1 MARRTAVLTVV
12 ITSLIAVLAMNTKL
26 LQGQAAV
33 PTIQTDK
40 SDYHPGEFV
49 TVTGSGFVEG
59 ENVSLEFHER
69 LDVPIHPDVVIN
81 DVLVGPSGTFTDS
94 RYQLATH
101 DEGVSYLL
109 TATGLSSGR
118 VAQVYFTDAS
128 LGSLDQCANGSL
140 ASPDPTPC
148 RGTEAP
154 SPDSNNEGWVNGNL
168 GGSKSHYAEG
178 DSVPY
183 RYMFTGMATGAVVHT
198 LTIEWDTTKGGKHA
212 LDYLTTFNRTVN
224 ANPCAG
230 VTGCNEATFDTE
242 PIPAD
247 EQVTDAGVTPIAG
260 AFRLYGGNITSVSP
274 YGYSHGA
281 GFDGDKSASITISF
295 TTTVANPVLAWGGH
309 IATRPDWGETN
320 SAVAIDGSPYHMRL
334 IGVDNDVVDP
344 NDNGPGGNQDRSL
357 SADAVIFPAS
367 ITIIKDTVP
376 NHAQDFAFSTTGGLT
391 QSPFNL
397 DDDSGAAGADNTLS
411 NTRVFS
417 GILVTAQ
424 NGNDYTVSETT
435 VSPWALSFGT
445 PVCTVASPN
454 GGSQSASSN
463 TLSINLR
470 EGEDVTCTFINT
482 RQSASLTLV
491 KNVVSDNGGTA
502 TATQW
507 TLNASGPGGPYGG
520 SGGGTFQVDPGSFT
534 LSETGTVTGYTNG
547 TTYSCVKNGGS
558 AVDGNSITLANGD
571 NATCTIT
578 NNDDAPKLTLVKTVT
593 NDNGGSALETAWTLT
608 ANGAGQSPTNLS
620 GTTPVSSGAT
630 FKADTYTLAESNGPA
645 NYTAGTYSCALTG
658 TNTSVPVNGSSQVT
672 VGLGQDVTCT
682 INNNDNAPALHLVK
696 TVTNDNGGSAA
707 VTAWTLTATGTGQNP
722 TNLTGTTPVNSGAT
736 FKADTYTLAESNGP
750 ANYTAGTYSCV
761 LTGTNTTV
769 PVNGSSQVTVGFGQ
783 DVTCTLNNN
792 DNAPALHLI
801 KTVTN
806 DNGGT
811 ALVTAW
817 TLTATGTGQTPT
829 NLTGTTPVN
838 SGATFKADT
847 YTLAESNGPANYTAG
862 TYSCVLTGT
871 NTSVPVN
878 GSSQVTVAFGQDV
891 TCTINNNDNPPSLTL
906 AKQVV
911 NDNGGTATAS
921 QWTLSANG
929 PTPISGAGG
938 VSSGATFSAG
948 TYTLSESGTVAGY
961 TNGTTYSCVKNGAA
975 PVSGNSITLAN
986 GDTATCRI
994 RNDDIAPSLTLV
1006 KQVVSDNGGT
1016 ATASQWTLIANG
1028 GPTPISGAGGVSSGA
1043 TFRAGTYT
1051 LSETG
1056 TVYGYANGTT
1066 YSCVKN
1072 GASAV
1077 SGNSIALAVGDTA
1090 TCTIINN
1097 DIGGTIIII
1106 KNAKPA
1112 NGSFSFTANGPNSYT
1127 NTFALTG
1134 STASDGN
1141 KKTLSGLYI
1150 GNYTVQESMQLGW
1163 LLTGIGGSTDPNTPL
1178 ACTVNTG
1185 GTSTGTGSLTTR
1197 TATINLKNGDTVT
1210 CVFENTGNGATRT
1223 QGFWATHPQ
1232 LAQIAW
1238 FGGTAFNHTF
1248 PGVAATAGIGDT
1260 LICGRPIDDLGKVMG
1275 SFWSD
1280 IAKKSNGSKRLALD
1294 QNRMQLLQQLIA
1306 AELNASAFGS
1316 VPANGTFAAWEAALC
1331 GTTTSAIN
1339 SAQQQAGSFN
1349 SAGDSATFTPGTSA
1363 DSKGARAVANI
1374 PFWDIIKP

>member
-1 MARRTAVLTVV
+1 
-12 ITSLIAVLAMNTKL
+12 
-26 LQGQAAV
+26 
-33 PTIQTDK
+33 
-40 SDYHPGEFV
+40 
-49 TVTGSGFVEG
+49 
-59 ENVSLEFHER
+59 
-69 LDVPIHPDVVIN
+69 
-81 DVLVGPSGTFTDS
+81 
-94 RYQLATH
+94 
-101 DEGVSYLL
+101 
-109 TATGLSSGR
+109 
-118 VAQVYFTDAS
+118 
-128 LGSLDQCANGSL
+128 
-140 ASPDPTPC
+140 
-148 RGTEAP
+148 
-154 SPDSNNEGWVNGNL
+154 
-168 GGSKSHYAEG
+168 
-178 DSVPY
+178 
-183 RYMFTGMATGAVVHT
+183 
-198 LTIEWDTTKGGKHA
+198 
-212 LDYLTTFNRTVN
+212 
-224 ANPCAG
+224 
-230 VTGCNEATFDTE
+230 
-242 PIPAD
+242 
-247 EQVTDAGVTPIAG
+247 
-260 AFRLYGGNITSVSP
+260 
-274 YGYSHGA
+274 
-281 GFDGDKSASITISF
+281 
-295 TTTVANPVLAWGGH
+295 
-309 IATRPDWGETN
+309 
-320 SAVAIDGSPYHMRL
+320 MRL

-571 NATCTIT
+571 N
-578 NNDDAPKLTLVKTVT
+578 
-593 NDNGGSALETAWTLT
+593 
-608 ANGAGQSPTNLS
+608 
-620 GTTPVSSGAT
+620 
-630 FKADTYTLAESNGPA
+630 
-645 NYTAGTYSCALTG
+645 
-658 TNTSVPVNGSSQVT
+658 
-672 VGLGQDVTCT
+672 VTCT